1 MIISGGSKTRMFGDP
16 IKVATDFINITNAV
30 RQGFTNK
37 YDMQTADELIVDCV
51 RLIMLA
57 DTDRQQEAEKD
68 LAKVLM
74 SIAEA

>member
-1 MIISGGSKTRMFGDP
+1 MIVSGGGKTRMFGNP

-30 RQGFTNK
+30 RQGFTSK
-37 YDMQTADELIVDCV
+37 YDKQTADEVIVDCV

-74 SIAEA
+74 SIVEA